1 MQRHQQ
7 PAKLLSILMP
17 NDLGQKRRLAHRL
30 VGYAQLFRCDA
41 AQEQWVGPSTNFLML
56 QVITITNEQM
66 GAMCGN
72 ILELED
78 GRGLPVMA
86 MSTQAHNAF
95 TLEQR
100 RDMRKHV
107 AALHHAP
114 LNTIEYIGG
123 GGVRCSLA
131 ELF

>member
-1 MQRHQQ
+1 M
-7 PAKLLSILMP
+7 L
-17 NDLGQKRRLAHRL
+17 
-30 VGYAQLFRCDA
+30 
-41 AQEQWVGPSTNFLML
+41 L
-56 QVITITNEQM
+56 QVIEISNEQM
-66 GAMCGN
+66 SGMCGN

-95 TLEQR
+95 TPEQR
-100 RDMRKHV
+100 REMRKHV

-114 LNTIEYIGG
+114 LDTIEYVGG

>member
-1 MQRHQQ
+1 M
-7 PAKLLSILMP
+7 
-17 NDLGQKRRLAHRL
+17 
-30 VGYAQLFRCDA
+30 
-41 AQEQWVGPSTNFLML
+41 
-56 QVITITNEQM
+56 QVIEISNEQM

-95 TLEQR
+95 TPEQR

-114 LNTIEYIGG
+114 LDTIEYIGG

>member
-1 MQRHQQ
+1 MQRLQQ
-7 PAKLLSILMP
+7 PAKLLNILMP
-17 NDLGQKRRLAHRL
+17 NDLGQKRRLAHRR

-41 AQEQWVGPSTNFLML
+41 AQEQWVGPTTSLLML

-95 TLEQR
+95 TPEQR
-100 RDMRKHV
+100 WDMRKHV

-114 LNTIEYIGG
+114 LDTIEYIGG

>member
-1 MQRHQQ
+1 
-7 PAKLLSILMP
+7 MP
-17 NDLGQKRRLAHRL
+17 DDFGQDRRLAHRL

-41 AQEQWVGPSTNFLML
+41 AEEQYVGLGMSLLIL
-56 QVITITNEQM
+56 QVIEITTEQM

-114 LNTIEYIGG
+114 LDTIEYIGG

>member
-1 MQRHQQ
+1 MQDGGHYTCCCKAA
-7 PAKLLSILMP
+7 PISAKVSKTPLA
-17 NDLGQKRRLAHRL
+17 LGR
-30 VGYAQLFRCDA
+30 
-41 AQEQWVGPSTNFLML
+41 L
-56 QVITITNEQM
+56 QVVEITREQM
-66 GAMCGN
+66 GRMCGN

-86 MSTQAHNAF
+86 MSTQAHDAF
-95 TLEQR
+95 TPVQR
-100 RDMRKHV
+100 KQMRKHV

-114 LNTIEYIGG
+114 LDTIEYIGG